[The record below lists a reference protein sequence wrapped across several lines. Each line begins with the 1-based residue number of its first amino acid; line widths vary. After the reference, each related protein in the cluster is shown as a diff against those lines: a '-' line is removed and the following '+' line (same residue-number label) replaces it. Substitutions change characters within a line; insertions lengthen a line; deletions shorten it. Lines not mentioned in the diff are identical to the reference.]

1 MIDREARHI
10 RIAAMLAEE
19 RGDGYALAFKAAVAA
34 VCRFATE
41 RAGIRGL
48 TKSDEQTLKN
58 CIADLIG
65 KARHAGREGVI
76 PWALAEELRGHAVA
90 EMEETVARLGLR
102 GGK

>member
-19 RGDGYALAFKAAVAA
+19 RGDGYTLAFKAAVAA

-48 TKSDEQTLKN
+48 TKSDEQTLRN

-65 KARHAGREGVI
+65 IARHAGREDVI
-76 PWALAEELRGHAVA
+76 PWALAEELAAHAIA
-90 EMEETVARLGLR
+90 EMDETVGRVGLR